1 MAPFWSTT
9 PDQIQGIP
17 IKEVQIILQSCP
29 NVLFDPFVEES
40 HLPSEQIGH
49 SWFIFLL
56 WFKHYQPERKH
67 NF

>member
-29 NVLFDPFVEES
+29 NVLFDPFVEEG

-49 SWFIFLL
+49 S
-56 WFKHYQPERKH
+56 
-67 NF
+67 